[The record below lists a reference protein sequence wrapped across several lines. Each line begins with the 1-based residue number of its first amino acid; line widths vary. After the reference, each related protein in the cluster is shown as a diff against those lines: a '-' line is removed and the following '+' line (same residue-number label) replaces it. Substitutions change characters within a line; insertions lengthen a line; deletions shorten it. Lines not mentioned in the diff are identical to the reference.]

1 MASTTPDTTLSF
13 QEDYHGCLD
22 GLRSSLTELLSSAG
36 VLNARPQ
43 EMAREF
49 KLNKNL
55 AWKISKLVHEVPGHE
70 TLGFL
75 PGPSGFRIFLEAL
88 TAHGLEANGVA
99 KAESA
104 FEAFQQMV
112 VRHAGDRPTL
122 QLLLDSL
129 AAQEGDADRL
139 EESRRLA
146 YQGNSGILGI
156 QARVRFSTFFVA
168 PNPEKPDLLDTAYL
182 GGLLGLRRFR
192 PDAGWILSRNTSFAD
207 DGSNFPKP
215 KRIALDPRYAG
226 PGPSLL
232 GDFTSHPS
240 PAVSVR
246 NLSEMELYEL
256 AQGPIG
262 NTGVGDVCF
271 GHFTLADLPRYKD
284 AHNQFGEFHLFLASP
299 VETLQ
304 FDMVLHRSL
313 GVTEPPPAMMPLNFH
328 QDLMPVSD
336 RLPQDYLPM
345 TEKPRLLHGARPTFA
360 TPLVEHYGEM
370 TDLVFDRLGWKAE
383 EFTAWRLEVKFP
395 PLPATLVM
403 SFPLHTDPR

>member
-1 MASTTPDTTLSF
+1 MPGTTPNTSLSF

-22 GLRSSLTELLSSAG
+22 SLRGALTNLLSQAG

-55 AWKISKLVHEVPGHE
+55 AWKISKLVHENPGHE
-70 TLGFL
+70 TLGFI

-88 TAHGLEANGVA
+88 AAHGLDASDVA
-99 KAESA
+99 KAEVT
-104 FEAFQQMV
+104 FGEFQDMV
-112 VRHAGDRPTL
+112 MRHAGDRSTL

-139 EESRRLA
+139 AESRRMA

-156 QARVRFSTFFVA
+156 QARVRFATFFVA
-168 PNPEKPDLLDTAYL
+168 PNPECPGKLDTAYL

-207 DGSNFPKP
+207 DGSDFPSP
-215 KRIALDPRYAG
+215 KRIALDPRFAG

-232 GDFTSHPS
+232 GDFSSAPV
-240 PAVSVR
+240 PPVSIR
-246 NLSEMELYEL
+246 QLPDMELYEL
-256 AQGPIG
+256 AHGPIG

-271 GHFTLADLPRYKD
+271 GHFTLADLPRYRDK
-284 AHNQFGEFHLFLASP
+284 HNHSGEFHLYLASP
-299 VETLQ
+299 VETIQ
-304 FDMVLHRSL
+304 FDMVIHKSM
-313 GVTEPPPAMMPLNFH
+313 GVDAPTAAMPLNFH
-328 QDLMPVSD
+328 QDLLPAVD

-345 TEKPRLLHGARPTFA
+345 TEEPRLLHGARPTFS
-360 TPLVEHYGEM
+360 TPLVENYTGM
-370 TDLVFDRLGWKAE
+370 TDLVFERLGWKPE
-383 EFTAWRLEVKFP
+383 DFQAWRLEIKFP
-395 PLPATLVM
+395 PLPATLIL
-403 SFPLHTDPR
+403 SFPLQEEPEK